1 MLVIYYRSKRAFVD
15 LETFVQVNFSHVP
28 SHSNIEHP
36 KAVGDIKVNEF
47 SKKDQ
52 LKGTK

>member
-1 MLVIYYRSKRAFVD
+1 MLVIYYRSKRAFGD
-15 LETFVQVNFSHVP
+15 LESFVQVNFGHVP

-36 KAVGDIKVNEF
+36 KALGDIKVNEI

-52 LKGTK
+52 LKCTK